1 MERIGRDV
9 RTVVLLEG
17 RSDRAAVHALAVAS
31 GVDLARRGVA
41 VVAMGGVTN
50 VGRHLGRY
58 GVAGAGL
65 RVAGLCDEA
74 EVPVVAR
81 ALAAHGY
88 AGDGLDGIDALA
100 AAGFQVCVADLEDEL
115 VRAVGVARFERVVAE
130 QGELRA
136 LRSMQQQPAQRDR
149 PVTAQ
154 LRRWLGS
161 GGSRKVR
168 YAELLVQALEPDRAP
183 APLRALLDSL

>member
-9 RTVVLLEG
+9 RTVVLVEG
-17 RSDRAAVHALAVAS
+17 RSDRAAVHALAAVS
-31 GVDLARRGVA
+31 GIDLARRGVA
-41 VVAMGGVTN
+41 VLAMGGVTN
-50 VGRHLGRY
+50 VGRHLRRY
-58 GVAGAGL
+58 GAAGAGL
-65 RVAGLCDEA
+65 RVAGLCDAA

-81 ALAAHGY
+81 ALATHGHVL
-88 AGDGLDGIDALA
+88 DGLDGLDGLA

-115 VRAVGVARFERVVAE
+115 VRAVGVAGFEHVVAE

-161 GGSRKVR
+161 GSRRKVR
-168 YAELLVQALEPDRAP
+168 YAELLVRSLEPDQAP
-183 APLRALLDSL
+183 RPLRVLLDSL